1 MLASPD
7 LKLTTHQSSTM
18 PRPPSA
24 SPNHTSATLTATV
37 TAPTSPSASAKLSP
51 RAPLSAPHSPTA
63 STGYRTFAAAPRV
76 SDTRGSSNQ
85 QDEEE
90 DELDDDDTPAA
101 PPPEPAPRAPPSSSG
116 SMSSAWRPKFARGW
130 GGVGGYGASN
140 ERGGSDGT
148 PDNGASPQHS
158 ARQSE
163 PVSRDMSP
171 AVKDDGDS
179 LDENGDRRRRPAR
192 RSGAQGPPGKRPEE
206 DEMGPNK
213 KRRTHSP
220 PPAQGGG
227 GCGED
232 GPGSCPGDGRCNG
245 LGGKT
250 ACEGCPTYNNSLAA
264 KVAVAGPS
272 EGVDRP
278 VSKHSPQP
286 DHHNMDRPSPW
297 NMGILSRT
305 SSMNNGRG
313 TASPMPPSGHDLK
326 PSVSPEGDS
335 QKQQH
340 QQQQQQQHSSASG
353 PQPGTNG
360 LATTPVGMSCRNC
373 GTSTTPLW
381 RRDEEGRPQCNAC
394 GLYHKL
400 HGVPRPVAMKKTVIK
415 RRKRVPAVAAA
426 ASPAGRSASQGAPSP
441 GGSVLGSQPPPGYI
455 NDDKAR
461 YPMGSG
467 SPWSSG
473 LPPTARQQQEMD
485 ARRKG
490 MPMIVP
496 GGSNPSSGVERKKPW
511 WIEDRRERD
520 DKEHGQ
526 DVSHHNS
533 DKYLTEQLSHQLAAE
548 TLLSIAPQTKVATL
562 SPDSRDK
569 PLAAGPGMDIDPRD
583 DDARGVKRKSAEDDR
598 LGAGSHS
605 LGLVGLEKDRD
616 RSRER
621 YSHSPLAQANDARG
635 GAGTPVGRVGSA
647 QSTPSSVYNA
657 SPRYSIYG
665 PNPREPSNLMST
677 PWSNLGNSRYG
688 FGFGR
693 RDIGGGTSPAAPS
706 ASPAASA
713 KHGGPPLSPPRRPA
727 PEPPRESS
735 SLSRFYSGSGIGTGA
750 GGAYS
755 ISRRELTE
763 HREQLREGKRWLEG
777 MLSRTEKLLSVVE
790 SKIAA
795 EPAPTASPVGGSA
808 PPPSAAP
815 PQGGPPAP
823 NPGARN
829 DDWEFEERERA
840 RRKEFQRLE
849 EEAQRDRQEKER
861 RDKERAG
868 ALPLRGGEPP
878 RERERERDVRDREA
892 AAVAAEREREMFDR
906 EFRRTASDKEDR
918 GRDLLSLSRRSGV
931 SPNGVGRVSANGGEQ
946 PSAPRPHERERE
958 RERSANG
965 PANSGSAAPKWESEG
980 AVPLPRHEREGVS
993 RLGRG
998 LWAFDT
1004 RG

>member
-1 MLASPD
+1 
-7 LKLTTHQSSTM
+7 M
-18 PRPPSA
+18 PRAPSA
-24 SPNHTSATLTATV
+24 SPNHTSATLTTTA

-51 RAPLSAPHSPTA
+51 RASLSAPHSPTA
-63 STGYRTFAAAPRV
+63 PTGYRSFAAAPRV

-90 DELDDDDTPAA
+90 DELDDDDAPAA
-101 PPPEPAPRAPPSSSG
+101 PPPEPAPRAPPSGSG
-116 SMSSAWRPKFARGW
+116 NMSGSAWRPKFARGW

-171 AVKDDGDS
+171 AVKDDGD
-179 LDENGDRRRRPAR
+179 DEDRRRRPAR
-192 RSGAQGPPGKRPEE
+192 RSGVQGPPGKRPED
-206 DEMGPNK
+206 DELGPNK

-220 PPAQGGG
+220 PPAQSGG
-227 GCGED
+227 GCGDD

-264 KVAVAGPS
+264 KAAVAGPS

-286 DHHNMDRPSPW
+286 DHHNADRPSPW

-313 TASPMPPSGHDLK
+313 TASPIPPSGHDMK
-326 PSVSPEGDS
+326 PSVSPEADP
-335 QKQQH
+335 QKQQQQ
-340 QQQQQQQHSSASG
+340 QQQQQQQHSTPG

-441 GGSVLGSQPPPGYI
+441 GGSVLGSQPPSGYPG
-455 NDDKAR
+455 DDKSR

-473 LPPTARQQQEMD
+473 LPPSARQQQEME

-496 GGSNPSSGVERKKPW
+496 GGGAPSGGVERKKPW

-526 DVSHHNS
+526 D
-533 DKYLTEQLSHQLAAE
+533 LAAE

-569 PLAAGPGMDIDPRD
+569 PLAGGSGMDIDPRD

-598 LGAGSHS
+598 MGASAHS

-621 YSHSPLAQANDARG
+621 YSHSPLAQANEGRG
-635 GAGTPVGRVGSA
+635 GAGTPGGRVGGSA

-693 RDIGGGTSPAAPS
+693 RDLGSGTSPAAPG

-735 SLSRFYSGSGIGTGA
+735 SLSRFYSGSGMGSSA
-750 GGAYS
+750 GGPYS

-777 MLSRTEKLLSVVE
+777 MLSRTEKLLSVME

-795 EPAPTASPVGGSA
+795 EPAPSA
-808 PPPSAAP
+808 PAAAANPAAPAGASAPAPSAAN
-815 PQGGPPAP
+815 PAS
-823 NPGARN
+823 RN

-868 ALPLRGGEPP
+868 ALPIRGGEPP
-878 RERERERDVRDREA
+878 RERERERERDVREREA
-892 AAVAAEREREMFDR
+892 AAVAAERVAVEREREREREMFDR
-906 EFRRTASDKEDR
+906 EFRRTASDKEER

-931 SPNGVGRVSANGGEQ
+931 SPNGVGRVSSNGGEQ
-946 PSAPRPHERERE
+946 PPAPRSHDRERE
-958 RERSANG
+958 RERSGNG
-965 PANSGSAAPKWESEG
+965 PASSGSAAPKWESEG
-980 AVPLPRHEREGVS
+980 AVPLPRHEREAP
-993 RLGRG
+993 RPWTLGI
-998 LWAFDT
+998 DT
-1004 RG
+1004 FG